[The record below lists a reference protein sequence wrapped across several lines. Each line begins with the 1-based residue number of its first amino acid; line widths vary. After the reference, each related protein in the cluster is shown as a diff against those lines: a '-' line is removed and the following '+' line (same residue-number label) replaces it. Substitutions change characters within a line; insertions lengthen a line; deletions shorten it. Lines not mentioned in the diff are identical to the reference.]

1 MEMLSLFLVKQFEI
15 QAFLYKKKN
24 KFQAMYRKK
33 KIAQLG

>member
-15 QAFLYKKKN
+15 QAFLLKKKTN
-24 KFQAMYRKK
+24 SKQCIEK